1 LRGEFKIVDKV
12 NYLIRFS
19 AMQSASAAIRRFNRF
34 YTREIG
40 VLDGNLLQS
49 GFSLAEARIIYE
61 LAQAPET
68 SATEIGEKL
77 NLDRGYL
84 SRMLRAFERKRLISR
99 KTDAADKRRSHLSLT
114 EKGRTTFAQLD
125 KRSSQAAT
133 SMIAD
138 LPAGAVNALLSA
150 MEIIQGILAKPAAT
164 QDYVLRR
171 DRVGDLGHIASRQ
184 GLIYEQEFGWDK
196 TYEALAAKILSEFV
210 SRNDA
215 VNERAWIAE
224 RRGTILGSVYLMKED
239 AETARLRLLYVEPQA
254 RGLGLGKELV
264 SECTAFARAA
274 GYKRIVLWTQ
284 STLTAARK
292 LYVGEGYQL
301 IKQEPHHS
309 FGKDLVGETW
319 EKNLG

>member
-1 LRGEFKIVDKV
+1 MSD
-12 NYLIRFS
+12 
-19 AMQSASAAIRRFNRF
+19 ASAAIRRFNRF

-40 VLDGNLLQS
+40 VLDGSLLQS

-84 SRMLRAFERKRLISR
+84 SRMLRAFQRKRLIGR
-99 KTDAADKRRSHLSLT
+99 KTDATDRRRSHLSLT
-114 EKGRTTFAQLD
+114 EKGRTKFRQLD
-125 KRSSQAAT
+125 RRSSEAAIG
-133 SMIAD
+133 MISN
-138 LPAGAVNALLSA
+138 LPPSAVNTLLSA
-150 MEIIQGILAKPAAT
+150 MEAIQGVLAKDSTPP
-164 QDYVLRR
+164 DYILRR

-184 GLIYEQEFGWDK
+184 GLIYEQEYGWDK

-210 SRNDA
+210 GRNDT

-224 RRGTILGSVYLMKED
+224 SHGTILGSVYLMKED

-254 RGLGLGKELV
+254 RGLGLGKKLV
-264 SECTAFARAA
+264 SECTPFARAA

-284 STLTAARK
+284 STLTTARK

-319 EKNLG
+319 ELIL

>member
-1 LRGEFKIVDKV
+1 MPD
-12 NYLIRFS
+12 
-19 AMQSASAAIRRFNRF
+19 ASAAIRRFNRF

-49 GFSLAEARIIYE
+49 GFSLAEARVLYE
-61 LAQAPET
+61 LGQTPEIA
-68 SATEIGEKL
+68 ATDIGEKL

-99 KTDAADKRRSHLSLT
+99 KTDTSDKRRSHLSLT
-114 EKGRTTFAQLD
+114 EKGRATFGQLD
-125 KRSSQAAT
+125 RRSSEAAAG
-133 SMIAD
+133 MIAD
-138 LPAGAVNALLSA
+138 LPLGAVNTLLTA
-150 MEIIQGILAKPAAT
+150 METIQGVLEKSSTTP
-164 QDYVLRR
+164 DYILRR

-184 GLIYEQEFGWDK
+184 GLIYEQEYGWDK
-196 TYEALAAKILSEFV
+196 TYEALVAKILTEFV
-210 SRNDA
+210 VRNDA

-224 RRGTILGSVYLMKED
+224 RHGTILGSVYLMKED

-254 RGLGLGKELV
+254 RGLGLGKTLV
-264 SECTAFARAA
+264 SECTAFAREA

-292 LYVGEGYQL
+292 LYVNEGYQL

-319 EKNLG
+319 ELIL

>member
-1 LRGEFKIVDKV
+1 MPEAPD
-12 NYLIRFS
+12 
-19 AMQSASAAIRRFNRF
+19 AIRRFNRF

-49 GFSLAEARIIYE
+49 GFSLTEARILYE
-61 LAQAPET
+61 LGQTPEL

-84 SRMLRAFERKRLISR
+84 SRMLRAFQRKRLITR
-99 KTDAADKRRSHLSLT
+99 KTDTTDKRRSHLSLT
-114 EKGRTTFAQLD
+114 EKGRKTFRQLD
-125 KRSSQAAT
+125 RRSSQAAKD
-133 SMIAD
+133 MIAD
-138 LPAGAVNALLSA
+138 LPPGAVNALLGA
-150 MEIIQGILAKPAAT
+150 METIQGVLAKSTPT
-164 QDYVLRR
+164 SDYILRR

-184 GLIYEQEFGWDK
+184 GLIYEQEYGWDK

-210 SRNDA
+210 ERNDA

-224 RRGTILGSVYLMKED
+224 SHGAIIGSVYLMKDD

-254 RGLGLGKELV
+254 RGLGLGKKLV
-264 SECTAFARAA
+264 SECTAFARGS

-292 LYVGEGYQL
+292 LYVNEGYQL

-319 EKNLG
+319 ELVLAK

>member
-1 LRGEFKIVDKV
+1 MPDV
-12 NYLIRFS
+12 
-19 AMQSASAAIRRFNRF
+19 AAAIRRFNRF

-40 VLDGNLLQS
+40 VLGGNLLQS

-61 LAQAPET
+61 LAQQPET
-68 SATEIGEKL
+68 SATDIGEKL

-84 SRMLRAFERKRLISR
+84 SRMLQAFQRKRLISR
-99 KTDAADKRRSHLSLT
+99 KTDAADRRRTHLSLT
-114 EKGRTTFAQLD
+114 EKGRTTFRQLD
-125 KRSSQAAT
+125 RRSSEAAKG
-133 SMIAD
+133 MIAS
-138 LPAGAVNALLSA
+138 LPPGAVNNLLVA
-150 MEIIQGILAKPAAT
+150 METIQAVLGKSAGEV
-164 QDYVLRR
+164 DYILRR
-171 DRVGDLGHIASRQ
+171 DRVGDLGIVASRQ
-184 GLIYEQEFGWDK
+184 GLIYEQEYGWDK

-210 SRNDA
+210 GRNDA

-224 RRGTILGSVYLMKED
+224 SHGAILGSVYLMKED

-254 RGLGLGKELV
+254 RGLGLGKKLV
-264 SECTAFARAA
+264 SECTTFARGS

-309 FGKDLVGETW
+309 FGKDLIGETW
-319 EKNLG
+319 ELGL

>member
-1 LRGEFKIVDKV
+1 MPDP
-12 NYLIRFS
+12 
-19 AMQSASAAIRRFNRF
+19 SAAIRRFNRF

-61 LAQAPET
+61 LAQAPQI

-84 SRMLRAFERKRLISR
+84 SRMLRAFQRKRLISR
-99 KTDAADKRRSHLSLT
+99 KTDAADRRRSHLSLT
-114 EKGRTTFAQLD
+114 EKGRTAFRHLD
-125 KRSSQAAT
+125 RRSSEAAN

-138 LPAGAVNALLSA
+138 LPPGAVNALLAA
-150 MEIIQGILAKPAAT
+150 METIQGVLEKTTAPPDFI
-164 QDYVLRR
+164 LRR

-184 GLIYEQEFGWDK
+184 GLIYEQEYGWDK
-196 TYEALAAKILSEFV
+196 TYEALAAKILSEYV
-210 SRNDA
+210 GRNDA
-215 VNERAWIAE
+215 VNEHAWIAE
-224 RRGTILGSVYLMKED
+224 SYGAILGSVYLMKED

-254 RGLGLGKELV
+254 RGLGLGKKLV
-264 SECTAFARAA
+264 EECTAFARAA

-292 LYVGEGYQL
+292 LYVNEGYNL
-301 IKQEPHHS
+301 IRQEPHHS

-319 EKNLG
+319 EMKL

>member
-1 LRGEFKIVDKV
+1 MPD
-12 NYLIRFS
+12 
-19 AMQSASAAIRRFNRF
+19 ASDAIRRFNRF

-49 GFSLAEARIIYE
+49 GFSLAEARILYE
-61 LAQAPET
+61 LAQSPEI

-84 SRMLRAFERKRLISR
+84 SRMLRAFHRKRLISR
-99 KTDAADKRRSHLSLT
+99 KTDAADRRRSHLHLT
-114 EKGRTTFAQLD
+114 EKGRTAFAQLD
-125 KRSSQAAT
+125 RRSSEAAN

-138 LPAGAVNALLSA
+138 LPPGAMNALLAA
-150 MEIIQGILAKPAAT
+150 METIQGILAKNAAAP
-164 QDYVLRR
+164 DYILRR

-184 GLIYEQEFGWDK
+184 GLIYEQEYGWDK

-210 SRNDA
+210 QRNDT

-224 RRGTILGSVYLMKED
+224 SHGAILGSVYLMRED

-254 RGLGLGKELV
+254 RGLGLGKKLV
-264 SECTAFARAA
+264 SECTRFARAS

-292 LYVGEGYQL
+292 LYVGEGYKL
-301 IKQEPHHS
+301 MKEEPHHS

-319 EKNLG
+319 QLVLAK

>member
-1 LRGEFKIVDKV
+1 MPD
-12 NYLIRFS
+12 
-19 AMQSASAAIRRFNRF
+19 ASAAIRRFNRF

-40 VLDGNLLQS
+40 VLDGNLLKS
-49 GFSLAEARIIYE
+49 GFSLAEARILYE
-61 LAQAPET
+61 LGQTPEIA
-68 SATEIGEKL
+68 ATEIGEKL

-84 SRMLRAFERKRLISR
+84 SRMLRAFQRKRLISR

-114 EKGRTTFAQLD
+114 DKGRTTFRQLD

-133 SMIAD
+133 GMIAD
-138 LPAGAVNALLSA
+138 LPPGAVNTLLAA
-150 MEIIQGILAKPAAT
+150 METIQSVLAKTSTTPE
-164 QDYVLRR
+164 YILRR
-171 DRVGDLGHIASRQ
+171 DRVGDLGLVASRQ
-184 GLIYEQEFGWDK
+184 GLIYEREYGWDK

-210 SRNDA
+210 GRNDA

-224 RRGTILGSVYLMKED
+224 RHGTILGSVYLMKED

-254 RGLGLGKELV
+254 RGLGLGKKLV
-264 SECTAFARAA
+264 SECTHFARQA

-292 LYVGEGYQL
+292 LYVNEGYKL

-319 EKNLG
+319 MLDLTN

>member
-1 LRGEFKIVDKV
+1 MPD
-12 NYLIRFS
+12 
-19 AMQSASAAIRRFNRF
+19 AAAAIRRFNRF

-49 GFSLAEARIIYE
+49 GFSLAEARVIYE
-61 LAQAPET
+61 LAQQPET

-84 SRMLRAFERKRLISR
+84 SRMLQAFQRKRLISR
-99 KTDAADKRRSHLSLT
+99 KTDAADRRRSHLSLT
-114 EKGRTTFAQLD
+114 EKGRTTFRQLD
-125 KRSSQAAT
+125 RRSSEAAKG
-133 SMIAD
+133 MIAG
-138 LPAGAVNALLSA
+138 LPPGAVNTLLAAL
-150 MEIIQGILAKPAAT
+150 ETVQGILAKTDVA
-164 QDYVLRR
+164 DYILRR
-171 DRVGDLGHIASRQ
+171 DRVGDLGIVASRQ
-184 GLIYEQEFGWDK
+184 GLIYEQEYGWDK

-210 SRNDA
+210 GRNDA

-224 RRGTILGSVYLMKED
+224 SHRAILGSVYLMKED
-239 AETARLRLLYVEPQA
+239 SDTARLRLLYVEPRA
-254 RGLGLGKELV
+254 RGLGLGKKLV
-264 SECTAFARAA
+264 SECTEFARAA

-292 LYVGEGYQL
+292 LYVAEGYKL

-319 EKNLG
+319 ELGL

>member
-1 LRGEFKIVDKV
+1 MSD
-12 NYLIRFS
+12 
-19 AMQSASAAIRRFNRF
+19 ASAAIRRFNRF

-49 GFSLAEARIIYE
+49 GFSLAEARILYE
-61 LAQAPET
+61 LAQAPEI
-68 SATEIGEKL
+68 SATDIGEKL

-84 SRMLRAFERKRLISR
+84 SRMLRAFQRKRLISR
-99 KTDAADKRRSHLSLT
+99 KTDAADRRRSHLSLT
-114 EKGRTTFAQLD
+114 EKGRTTFRQLD
-125 KRSSQAAT
+125 WRSSEAAKG
-133 SMIAD
+133 MIAG
-138 LPAGAVNALLSA
+138 LPPGAVNTLLAA
-150 MEIIQGILAKPAAT
+150 METIQGILAKPDAVPE
-164 QDYVLRR
+164 YILRR

-184 GLIYEQEFGWDK
+184 AMIYEQEYGWDK
-196 TYEALAAKILSEFV
+196 TYEALAAKILSEYV
-210 SRNDA
+210 GRSDT

-224 RRGTILGSVYLMKED
+224 NHGAILGSVYLMKED

-254 RGLGLGKELV
+254 RGLGLGKKLV
-264 SECTAFARAA
+264 SECTAFARGS

-319 EKNLG
+319 ELML

>member
-1 LRGEFKIVDKV
+1 MPD
-12 NYLIRFS
+12 
-19 AMQSASAAIRRFNRF
+19 ASAAIRRFNRF

-40 VLDGNLLQS
+40 VLDGNLLKS
-49 GFSLAEARIIYE
+49 GFSLAEAGVIYE
-61 LAQAPET
+61 LAQTPEI
-68 SATEIGEKL
+68 SASDIGEKL

-99 KTDAADKRRSHLSLT
+99 KTDATDKRRSHLSLT
-114 EKGRTTFAQLD
+114 EKGRATFAQLD
-125 KRSSQAAT
+125 RRSSQAAK

-138 LPAGAVNALLSA
+138 LPPGAVNTLLAA
-150 MEIIQGILAKPAAT
+150 METIQGVLAKNSAVP
-164 QDYVLRR
+164 DYILRR
-171 DRVGDLGHIASRQ
+171 DRVGDLGLVASRQ
-184 GLIYEQEFGWDK
+184 GLIYEQEYGWDK
-196 TYEALAAKILSEFV
+196 TYEALAAKILSEFGG
-210 SRNDA
+210 RNDS

-224 RRGTILGSVYLMKED
+224 SHGTILGSVYLMKED

-254 RGLGLGKELV
+254 RGLGLGKKLV

-292 LYVGEGYQL
+292 LYVGEGYKL

-319 EKNLG
+319 ELSF